1 MTDTPTPFVVDP
13 YKDDP
18 RFINAVAR
26 WDAGLALL
34 NATDG
39 REGLGQVVSAAMDRR
54 VVERI
59 YLNNLP
65 EALDYFVSIA
75 AWAIGEGFGPSNDA
89 SMAEL
94 QSHLRNLELALGVT
108 SSVEVLG

>member
-1 MTDTPTPFVVDP
+1 MSNTAPFVVDP

-18 RFINAVAR
+18 RWINAVAR
-26 WDAGLALL
+26 WEAGLALL

-39 REGLGQVVSAAMDRR
+39 RQGLGQIVSASMDQRM
-54 VVERI
+54 VERI
-59 YLNNLP
+59 YLNNLQ

-75 AWAIGEGFGPSNDA
+75 AWAIGEGFGPSNEA
-89 SMAEL
+89 AMAEL
-94 QSHLRNLELALGVT
+94 GPHLRNLELALGVT

>member
-1 MTDTPTPFVVDP
+1 MSDTSTPFVIDP

-18 RFINAVAR
+18 RWINAVAR

-39 REGLGQVVSAAMDRR
+39 RQGLGQIVSASMDQRMI
-54 VVERI
+54 ERI
-59 YLNNLP
+59 YLNNLQ
-65 EALDYFVSIA
+65 EVLDFFAGWA
-75 AWAIGEGFGPSNDA
+75 AEGYLTSDDPKQLDTFHA
-89 SMAEL
+89 
-94 QSHLRNLELALGVT
+94 HLRNLELALGVT